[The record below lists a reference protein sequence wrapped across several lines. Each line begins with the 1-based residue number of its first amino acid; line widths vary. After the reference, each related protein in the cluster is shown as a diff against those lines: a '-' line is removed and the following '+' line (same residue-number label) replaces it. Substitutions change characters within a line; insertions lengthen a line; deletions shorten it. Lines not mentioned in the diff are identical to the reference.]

1 MRKKQKRGEKATGAP
16 QKFSMMKTLRW
27 RLTLF
32 VFCSMIASAVLTFAI
47 YVLVMALFG
56 NTPWLVA
63 LALNPIM
70 LTAGLLLVCSAI
82 GVFVADKFGI
92 YYLRPLRRLIA
103 ATKEVKNGNFKVQV
117 ESDNN
122 PMSEMG
128 TLVTNFNEMVREL
141 DGIELFRNDFVNNF
155 SHEFKTPIVSIRGFA
170 KELQQQDL
178 DEDARAEYVRIII
191 EESDRLAKLSTN
203 VLELSKLENQ
213 QIVTNKTEFYLDEQ
227 LRQCILLLEGEW
239 SRKNLEIVPEL
250 EEVRIC
256 ADGEIL
262 SHVWKNLLSNA
273 IKFTPEGG
281 TVSVTLE
288 SGEGQVC
295 VKIRDTGIG
304 MSAEIMARIFEKFY
318 QGDRSHSKQGYGI
331 GLAMVSRALKLCGG
345 EICVE
350 SEVGKGSTF
359 TVTLPVEVQDSK
371 APAKK

>member
-1 MRKKQKRGEKATGAP
+1 
-16 QKFSMMKTLRW
+16 MMKTLRW

-63 LALNPIM
+63 LALDPIM

-170 KELQQQDL
+170 
-178 DEDARAEYVRIII
+178 
-191 EESDRLAKLSTN
+191 
-203 VLELSKLENQ
+203 
-213 QIVTNKTEFYLDEQ
+213 
-227 LRQCILLLEGEW
+227 
-239 SRKNLEIVPEL
+239 
-250 EEVRIC
+250 
-256 ADGEIL
+256 
-262 SHVWKNLLSNA
+262 
-273 IKFTPEGG
+273 
-281 TVSVTLE
+281 
-288 SGEGQVC
+288 
-295 VKIRDTGIG
+295 
-304 MSAEIMARIFEKFY
+304 
-318 QGDRSHSKQGYGI
+318 
-331 GLAMVSRALKLCGG
+331 
-345 EICVE
+345 
-350 SEVGKGSTF
+350 
-359 TVTLPVEVQDSK
+359 
-371 APAKK
+371 